1 MTEVVV
7 VASSSLDA
15 ASAVARRL
23 AAQGARV
30 AVLAATR
37 KQLPEIAR
45 SVVNAGAPAVLAI
58 PCELTNPDAVMRAA
72 AQVESELGPID
83 RWVNTNMTDLR
94 FVNATRAAV
103 ALMRMRERGYV
114 VQVGAPKSVRIYSEA
129 LQAELRV
136 AGSGV
141 HVDTVRTYPYR
152 RAGAALAAA
161 ASVVGA
167 VVLRRIFR

>member
-1 MTEVVV
+1 MAEVVV
-7 VASSSLDA
+7 VASSSLET
-15 ASAVARRL
+15 ASALARRL

-45 SVVNAGAPAVLAI
+45 SVVQAGASEVLAI
-58 PCELTNPDAVMRAA
+58 PCELTDPDDVMAA
-72 AQVESELGPID
+72 AERVERELGPID
-83 RWVNTNMTDLR
+83 RSVNTNMTDLR

-103 ALMRMRERGYV
+103 AMMRPRDRGLV

-129 LQAELRV
+129 LQTELRV
-136 AGSGV
+136 GGCYV

-152 RAGAALAAA
+152 RVGAAIAAA

-167 VVLRRIFR
+167 VLLRRIFR

>member
-1 MTEVVV
+1 MPEVVV
-7 VASSSLDA
+7 VASSSLDT
-15 ASAVARRL
+15 ASALARRL

-37 KQLPEIAR
+37 KELPEIAR
-45 SVVNAGAPAVLAI
+45 SVVQAGASAVLAI
-58 PCELTNPDAVMRAA
+58 PCELTDPDDVMAA
-72 AQVESELGPID
+72 AARVERELGPID
-83 RWVNTNMTDLR
+83 RWVNTAMTDLR

-103 ALMRMRERGYV
+103 SMMRMRERGLV
-114 VQVGAPKSVRIYSEA
+114 VQVGAPKAIRIYSDA

-141 HVDTVRTYPYR
+141 HVDSVRTYPYR
-152 RAGAALAAA
+152 RAGAAIAAA

-167 VVLRRIFR
+167 VLLRRIFR